1 MRSRFDSSRTVKVG
15 HGESRWVLD
24 NSAFVATLVPNAQR
38 NKKEIE
44 ECQKERDT
52 ERMVEDTKASLSSSL
67 STTRTRVTI

>member
-1 MRSRFDSSRTVKVG
+1 VG
-15 HGESRWVLD
+15 HGESRWALH

-44 ECQKERDT
+44 ECQKERDIG
-52 ERMVEDTKASLSSSL
+52 RMVEDTKASLSSGL